1 MAFQYQSRQ
10 QQKYAEELAKA
21 DAPMNQETTLRGPQN
36 TEPLYLGESLEAY
49 KNVPTKPRYKPDPKA
64 RGLEGFF
71 DFVDYQLTGKQPRRG
86 PANLPPD
93 YAAKEQKAGREANEF
108 RPGAGFTQMVTPP
121 ERARESEV
129 QRMAQQYGG
138 NEMRLALMDQ
148 APTDQRLVDYYG
160 AQARSGQALGDQ
172 MGEYFANTKRF
183 GGDRALADK
192 FVQQHAGVAFREYIK
207 ENPQAVVGDGQKAAF
222 SAIQPD
228 AIQDTMDD
236 YGLSRKQAIQQI
248 QQGGPQETEVAEP
261 EGGRIRNIID
271 PSGIDPSVN
280 FDQPR
285 TNREMTQQLAYKGA
299 VPYDIAHVAQTM
311 KTEVPNN
318 AGQPMSINA
327 EKPVMAASPFT
338 KANKQTFDLLGVESS
353 FGEDM
358 LGEDQTKRL
367 LQRLDSIKRSG
378 SFLVD

>member
-1 MAFQYQSRQ
+1 MAFEPGQFQTAEQRRNAKELVEADRQ
-10 QQKYAEELAKA
+10 GNNPQ
-21 DAPMNQETTLRGPQN
+21 TLRGAQAGNSQLDLQPKGLQ
-36 TEPLYLGESLEAY
+36 GAFDAFDRFMFGA
-49 KNVPTKPRYKPDPKA
+49 PTRKMPR
-64 RGLEGFF
+64 GIS
-71 DFVDYQLTGKQPRRG
+71 
-86 PANLPPD
+86 NLPAD
-93 YAAKEQKAGREANEF
+93 YKATEQKAGKKADEF
-108 RPGAGFTQMVTPP
+108 RSGAGFTPMVTPA

-160 AQARSGQALGDQ
+160 AQARSGQALSDQ

-183 GGDRALADK
+183 GGDRKLADK

-207 ENPQAVVGDGQKAAF
+207 ENPQAVVGEGQKAAF

-248 QQGGPQETEVAEP
+248 QQGGPQETEVVEP

-271 PSGIDPSVN
+271 PSGIDPNVN
-280 FDQPR
+280 IDQPR

-311 KTEVPNN
+311 KTEVSNN

-327 EKPVMAASPFT
+327 EKPVMAASPFI
-338 KANKQTFDLLGVESS
+338 KANKQPFDLLGVESTY
-353 FGEDM
+353 GEDM

>member
-1 MAFQYQSRQ
+1 MAFDLGKFQTAEQRRNAQQLAQEGMSGMQSS
-10 QQKYAEELAKA
+10 
-21 DAPMNQETTLRGPQN
+21 TLRGPQN
-36 TEPLYLGESLEAY
+36 TSELGMPKDVGSKAMQTAITRSAMGIEQGLS
-49 KNVPTKPRYKPDPKA
+49 KPQDKGQA
-64 RGLEGFF
+64 VF
-71 DFVDYQLTGKQPRRG
+71 DKQFG
-86 PANLPPD
+86 AFQ
-93 YAAKEQKAGREANEF
+93 KEQQLKRMMERLDVPYTPLQTPVA
-108 RPGAGFTQMVTPP
+108 QVTPA
-121 ERARESEV
+121 ERARDSEA

-160 AQARSGQALGDQ
+160 AQARSAQALGDQ
-172 MGEYFANTKRF
+172 MGEYFANTPRF
-183 GGDRALADK
+183 KGDRKLADK

-207 ENPQAVVGDGQKAAF
+207 ENPQAVVGEGQKAAF
-222 SAIQPD
+222 SPIQPD

-261 EGGRIRNIID
+261 EGGQIRNTSD

-280 FDQPR
+280 LDQPR
-285 TNREMTQQLAYKGA
+285 TNREMTQQLAYKGS
-299 VPYDIAHVAQTM
+299 VPYDIAHAAQTM

-318 AGQPMSINA
+318 AGQPLSINA

-338 KANKQTFDLLGVESS
+338 KANKQAFDLLGIETN

-358 LGEDQTKRL
+358 LGPAHTDQL
-367 LQRLDSIKRSG
+367 LKQLDSIKRSG

>member
-1 MAFQYQSRQ
+1 MAFPYGSQEQK
-10 QQKYAEELAKA
+10 KYASELAKA
-21 DAPMNQETTLRGPQN
+21 DAPMNQTTTLRGPQN
-36 TEPLYLGESLEAY
+36 TEPLYLGESLDAY
-49 KNVPTKPRYKPDPKA
+49 KDAPARKAKGLQRAFDSFDKFMFGAPTREMPKY
-64 RGLEGFF
+64 GMPSLEK
-71 DFVDYQLTGKQPRRG
+71 DYTQ
-86 PANLPPD
+86 
-93 YAAKEQKAGREANEF
+93 KELAEGRKADEF
-108 RPGAGFTQMVTPP
+108 RPGAGFTQMVTPA

-160 AQARSGQALGDQ
+160 AQARSAQALSDQ
-172 MGEYFANTKRF
+172 MGEYFADTPRF
-183 GGDRALADK
+183 KGNRALADK
-192 FVQQHAGVAFREYIK
+192 FVLQHAGVAFREYIK
-207 ENPQAVVGDGQKAAF
+207 ENPQAVVGEGQKAAF
-222 SAIQPD
+222 SPIQPD

-236 YGLSRKQAIQQI
+236 YGLSREQAIQQI

-299 VPYDIAHVAQTM
+299 VPYDMAHVAQTM

-318 AGQPMSINA
+318 AGQPTSINA
-327 EKPVMAASPFT
+327 EKPAMAASPFT
-338 KANKQTFDLLGVESS
+338 KANKQVFDLLGIESTY
-353 FGEDM
+353 GEDM

-367 LQRLDSIKRSG
+367 MQRLDSIKRSG
-378 SFLVD
+378 SF